1 VLSVSVDEVETV
13 RQSWTDERLDD
24 MSRRM
29 DQGFARVDVELRALN
44 GRFDALERIL
54 IQIGFVMSAS
64 LLGVIATLAGLIL
77 TQL

>member
-1 VLSVSVDEVETV
+1 M
-13 RQSWTDERLDD
+13 RHSWTDERLDD

-64 LLGVIATLAGLIL
+64 LLGVIATMVGLIL

>member
-1 VLSVSVDEVETV
+1 M

>member
-1 VLSVSVDEVETV
+1 V

-54 IQIGFVMSAS
+54 IQIGFVMTAS
-64 LLGVIATLAGLIL
+64 LLGVIATMAGLII